1 MEGLCKLHIGKNDIM
16 NGLEGL
22 QIKMIM
28 NMYEG
33 LLRRVCREGSHMK
46 GSIKL

>member
-22 QIKMIM
+22 QINM
-28 NMYEG
+28 NIYEG
-33 LLRRVCREGSHMK
+33 LLRRVCREGSQMK